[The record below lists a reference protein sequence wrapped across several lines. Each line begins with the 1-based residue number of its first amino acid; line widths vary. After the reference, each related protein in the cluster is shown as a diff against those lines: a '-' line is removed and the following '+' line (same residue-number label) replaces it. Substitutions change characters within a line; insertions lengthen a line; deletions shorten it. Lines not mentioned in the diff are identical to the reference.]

1 MDLTNERKTSEWCP
15 EQSRRAAASSTI
27 VVTRSLSW
35 LIRARATLSSLCAP
49 CRLSSVEAIFF
60 FPCAISSWS
69 DFRVSAFTLSSSSR
83 DAVWRRICDKNADGR
98 NRDSDY
104 GRELLMCFPLLAIKK
119 NLLFIAKKKKKSV
132 HWMHWHR
139 IQCTSIANVFIDDC
153 DVSHIQRSIV
163 LCYNH
168 WRQFIT
174 QV

>member
-1 MDLTNERKTSEWCP
+1 MDLTNERKTSEWWP
-15 EQSRRAAASSTI
+15 EQSRRAAASSTRSTI

-104 GRELLMCFPLLAIKK
+104 GWELLMCFPLLAIKK
-119 NLLFIAKKKKKSV
+119 NLLFIAKKKKVSTE
-132 HWMHWHR
+132 
-139 IQCTSIANVFIDDC
+139 CTDTGSSAPALQMY
-153 DVSHIQRSIV
+153 SLMIV
-163 LCYNH
+163 MCPIY
-168 WRQFIT
+168 RDQ
-174 QV
+174 